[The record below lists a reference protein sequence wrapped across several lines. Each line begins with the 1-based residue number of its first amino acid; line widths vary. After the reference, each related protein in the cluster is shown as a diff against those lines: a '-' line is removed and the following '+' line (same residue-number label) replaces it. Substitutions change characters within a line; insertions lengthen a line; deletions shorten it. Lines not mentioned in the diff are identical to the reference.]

1 MNSTQQK
8 RALAASEVAAI
19 RESYGYIIDEF
30 EGILDPPQPGDEDYE
45 RAQDMQM
52 ELDACEQLQDFVD
65 IHWCSWLGHL
75 HVLDVDG
82 YLGNRDFDLD
92 DETDARIVRFVF
104 CEAYGV
110 EV

>member
-1 MNSTQQK
+1 
-8 RALAASEVAAI
+8 
-19 RESYGYIIDEF
+19 
-30 EGILDPPQPGDEDYE
+30 
-45 RAQDMQM
+45 MQM

-92 DETDARIVRFVF
+92 DETDARLVRFVF